1 MGICTGVCDNG
12 TFCQGR
18 ADAGMHNTF
27 LIRECG
33 RTADKALSTFGH
45 ISTENE
51 VKLSAG
57 TTDVFGSGR
66 LGTDLSEQVDIYT
79 VVDGDE
85 VVQCCDGADIVGVT
99 DRCAHQFWIF
109 IQIII
114 HLLGSGTETI
124 YLTVAVNV
132 FAGTGN
138 LSGFGNVYECIYIHF
153 CVNTKIL

>member
-57 TTDVFGSGR
+57 TTDVFGSGSFCFND
-66 LGTDLSEQVDIYT
+66 TAPAEIYT
-79 VVDGDE
+79 PSRMIRGD
-85 VVQCCDGADIVGVT
+85 VT
-99 DRCAHQFWIF
+99 PLMVEIP
-109 IQIII
+109 
-114 HLLGSGTETI
+114 LM
-124 YLTVAVNV
+124 
-132 FAGTGN
+132 
-138 LSGFGNVYECIYIHF
+138 
-153 CVNTKIL
+153 